1 MRWVRGVAACMG
13 KAAAVLRRDRSGSTL
28 VEFAVSLPLLLSL
41 YLGGY
46 VISDA
51 IACNRKLTIA
61 TRSAADLASRNASLT
76 TAQLSSILNATA
88 QVMGTYY
95 NSNTVITVSEVQ
107 VATATTATVIWSQS
121 MNGTARTANSTI
133 TLPTGMT
140 TSTMIPAAANGSTP
154 AVTGAYFLLAESS
167 YTYHP
172 AIGWQS
178 MTSFPLADSI
188 YMVPRYSNSVPL
200 S

>member
-1 MRWVRGVAACMG
+1 MRSVRSVGTRARSLARG
-13 KAAAVLRRDRSGSTL
+13 LRRDRAGSIL

-51 IACNRKLTIA
+51 IACNRKLNIA
-61 TRSAADLASRNASLT
+61 TRSAADLTSRNASLT
-76 TAQLSSILNATA
+76 TAQLSTILSATA
-88 QVMGTYY
+88 QVMGPYY
-95 NSNTVITVSEVQ
+95 NTSTVITVSEVQ

-121 MNGTARTANSTI
+121 MNGTARTANTTI
-133 TLPTGMT
+133 TLPSGMT

-167 YTYHP
+167 YIYHP
-172 AIGWQS
+172 AIGWNS